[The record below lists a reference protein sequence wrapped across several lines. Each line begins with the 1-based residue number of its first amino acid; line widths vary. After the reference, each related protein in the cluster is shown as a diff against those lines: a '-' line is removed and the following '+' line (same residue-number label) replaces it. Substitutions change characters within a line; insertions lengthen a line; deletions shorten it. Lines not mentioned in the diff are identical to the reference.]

1 MAAIL
6 SSGWVLYPGL
16 RTKHNQVHAC
26 VSANALA
33 KLSLEMAPRKLQ
45 RMLSLCWRVR
55 LARGERCVWFQSKMD
70 SGALRFWLTVQKFT
84 NCSCV
89 MYNFT
94 AEDVTTS
101 QYWQVEQGRCENDCP
116 YLPLFLPIF
125 SIIMVGVFI
134 TSMPALSASLRY
146 VSVCH
151 QHNWYFNLLSAE
163 NLEQLKAAAS
173 QCQQKRK

>member
-1 MAAIL
+1 
-6 SSGWVLYPGL
+6 
-16 RTKHNQVHAC
+16 
-26 VSANALA
+26 
-33 KLSLEMAPRKLQ
+33 
-45 RMLSLCWRVR
+45 
-55 LARGERCVWFQSKMD
+55 
-70 SGALRFWLTVQKFT
+70 
-84 NCSCV
+84 

-151 QHNWYFNLLSAE
+151 QHN
-163 NLEQLKAAAS
+163 
-173 QCQQKRK
+173 